1 MKKLVAILLL
11 VVLCIPV
18 GLMTSCS
25 DPLKEKMEELDAAF
39 VEMGAVFQDTIMY
52 LNLAGVDTQ
61 DDIKAMTT
69 NWKNLIKDAKTVVEA
84 RLNLDEQQ
92 MDEYIAQ
99 WKALTAEI
107 AVVRDEYYQPDPF
120 AETEKET
127 AAEAAAE

>member
-1 MKKLVAILLL
+1 MKRLVAFLLL

-18 GLMTSCS
+18 GMMTSCS

-39 VEMGAVFQDTIMY
+39 VELGDMFYETTMY

-69 NWKNLIKDAKTVVEA
+69 NWKNLIKDAKVVLEA

-120 AETEKET
+120 AETT
-127 AAEAAAE
+127 EAAAAEEAAA